1 MKYFFSVIIPLYNK
15 ENYIMNTVQ
24 SVINQDFENFEI
36 IVVNDGSTDGSL
48 AKLDALKDS
57 RLKIISQNNQGV
69 SVARNTGIENSNG
82 KYIALLDADD
92 YWYAHHL
99 SSLKILIEKF
109 PQAGIYCDAYEII
122 MQNKTIR
129 KADFS
134 TSLAEQPQIIDD
146 YFESSLVNPIIWTST
161 SAFEKK
167 KFHEI
172 GPFDPKLR
180 TAQDLDF
187 FVRAALKF
195 RVAFH
200 PKVGMRYFKDSENNL
215 AKSKFNEDRLYFI
228 SKFKEE
234 EQKNPSLKK
243 YLDIN
248 RFALVIRCKMAG
260 DELWRK
266 VIHEINLKNLTT
278 KQKFLLNLKPK
289 TLKFSK
295 RIHSI
300 LIQNNIY
307 LTAFK

>member
-1 MKYFFSVIIPLYNK
+1 VVIPLFNK
-15 ENYIMNTVQ
+15 ENYILNTVK
-24 SVINQDFENFEI
+24 SVLNQDYENFEI
-36 IVVNDGSTDGSL
+36 IIVNDGSTDGSL
-48 AKLDALKDS
+48 NKLKTLEDS
-57 RLKIISQNNQGV
+57 RLKIISQKNQGV
-69 SVARNTGIENSNG
+69 SVARNNGIENAKG
-82 KYIALLDADD
+82 QYIALLDADD
-92 YWYAHHL
+92 FWYPHHL
-99 SSLKILIEKF
+99 STIKLLIEKF
-109 PQAGIYCDAYEII
+109 PKAGIFCDAYEII

-129 KADFS
+129 KADFNVD
-134 TSLAEQPQIIDD
+134 LAEEPQIIND
-146 YFESSLVNPIIWTST
+146 YFKSSLVNPIIWTSAA
-161 SAFEKK
+161 AFEKT
-167 KFHEI
+167 KFYEI
-172 GPFDPKLR
+172 GVFDPKLR

-195 RVAFH
+195 SVAFH

-243 YLDIN
+243 YLDVN
-248 RFALVIRCKMAG
+248 RFALVIRCKMAE
-260 DELWRK
+260 DNLWQK
-266 VIHEINLKNLTT
+266 IIDDIDLENLTI

-307 LTAFK
+307 FTAFK